1 MVWVNFKINFWPL
14 IEKEFGKEVV
24 GKFTDAFVF
33 RDMPFMAFGKKDEES
48 YLCLNLA
55 TGKPSTTSRIRK
67 APSFELLTKLRE
79 VFPSRFEKRHQT
91 QTSPATISG
100 VEDAVDE
107 PNMDTAAM
115 CDVSQALASL

>member
-55 TGKPSTTSRIRK
+55 TGKPSTSSRIRK

-79 VFPSRFEKRHQT
+79 IFPMAFSRKSQEKV
-91 QTSPATISG
+91 
-100 VEDAVDE
+100 VEETVDE
-107 PNMDTAAM
+107 LNMDTAAM
-115 CDVSQALASL
+115 SDVSQAMASI